1 MEKVNHPVNNK
12 RPVVYRTKVLNRAR
26 FSAGT
31 FEIELSRPADF
42 SFVPGQRIRFAH
54 ESMEK
59 DYIENHLPPLVY
71 DFYLCGRSDMIRDVI
86 LIVDEKFPGSYVYTE
101 IYY

>member
-1 MEKVNHPVNNK
+1 MEKINDPADDK
-12 RPVVYRTKVLNRAR
+12 RPAVYRTKVLNRTLLSAR
-26 FSAGT
+26 TIA
-31 FEIELSRPADF
+31 IELSRPADF
-42 SFVPGQRIRFAH
+42 SFVPGQRIRFTH

-59 DYIENHLPPLVY
+59 DYIQNHLPRLVY

-86 LIVDEKFPGSYVYTE
+86 LIVDEQFPGSYVYTE